1 MVVEG
6 RSDKVVSYTEIC
18 RKQGL
23 VIEFLHEEEMGS
35 TDIHR
40 HLLRVG
46 GDQTVDVSTV
56 RWWVVC
62 FSSGGCDMRNKLHS
76 RWTCTAVT
84 VQNEEGLDQLIH
96 VNWQIKIRQ
105 QSVWSRILA
114 SVCWKWWQG

>member
-6 RSDKVVSYTEIC
+6 RSDEVVSYTEIC

-62 FSSGGCDMRNKLHS
+62 FSSGNSNMKDKPCS
-76 RWTCTAVT
+76 RWSCRFLSVACGLLFIIDQNAQLMVMT
-84 VQNEEGLDQLIH
+84 VEKDCFVVENLFY
-96 VNWQIKIRQ
+96 
-105 QSVWSRILA
+105 
-114 SVCWKWWQG
+114 